1 MAPKPALQTPSWK
14 KTKTNNRNAFHFIM
28 EKTSTT
34 QIPSPTQQASPPA
47 ADCERVNTILDQ
59 LVVGQQ
65 PTVEDEEYIVDH
77 ADDCSPCFDSIDK
90 QRAFIGFLMSHVGR
104 KGAPNSLPH
113 TILSRLQTEMA

>member
-1 MAPKPALQTPSWK
+1 MKNISTP
-14 KTKTNNRNAFHFIM
+14 T
-28 EKTSTT
+28 
-34 QIPSPTQQASPPA
+34 PSPTQQASSPV

-65 PTVEDEEYIVDH
+65 PTVEDENFIVDH

-90 QRAFIGFLMSHVGR
+90 QRAFIGFLMTHVGR
-104 KGAPNSLPH
+104 KGAPNSLPQ

>member
-1 MAPKPALQTPSWK
+1 MENIS
-14 KTKTNNRNAFHFIM
+14 TKT
-28 EKTSTT
+28 
-34 QIPSPTQQASPPA
+34 PSPTQQVSSPA

-65 PTVEDEEYIVDH
+65 PTVEDENYIVNH

-90 QRAFIGFLMSHVGR
+90 QRAFIGFLMTHVGR
-104 KGAPNSLPH
+104 KGAPASLPQ